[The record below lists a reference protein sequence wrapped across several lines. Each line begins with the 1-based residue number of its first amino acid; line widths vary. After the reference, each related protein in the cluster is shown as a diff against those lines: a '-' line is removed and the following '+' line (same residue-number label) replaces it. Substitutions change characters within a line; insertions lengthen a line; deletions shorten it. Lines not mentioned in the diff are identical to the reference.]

1 MWSSASPGQ
10 QLISFFETSNS
21 ESLDRFCRL
30 VDALQLLNSLELEY
44 Y

>member
-21 ESLDRFCRL
+21 ESEIYSLD
-30 VDALQLLNSLELEY
+30 
-44 Y
+44 